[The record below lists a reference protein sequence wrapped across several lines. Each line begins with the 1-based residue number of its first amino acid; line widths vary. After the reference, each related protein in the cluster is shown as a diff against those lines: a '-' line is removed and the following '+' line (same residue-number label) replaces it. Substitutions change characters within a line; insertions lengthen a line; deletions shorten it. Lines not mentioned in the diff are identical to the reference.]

1 MKNFTLL
8 FFAMILAA
16 ANLFAADLNVV
27 GSFTSWNNNDAAFKM
42 TEIGTTCIYSLEK
55 TLPAGTYEF
64 KVFYSGTWN
73 GPSAGDNRVFTLASE
88 KTVKFYAKDNGGSTT
103 RFFCDAQ
110 ELYVIGA
117 VVGGWDVASMKL
129 MTNTA
134 AEAAYTADVVGWL

>member
-42 TEIGTTCIYSLEK
+42 TEIGTTGIYSLEK
-55 TLPAGTYEF
+55 TLPAGTHEF
-64 KVFYSGTWN
+64 KVTYSGTWDN
-73 GPSAGDNRVFTLASE
+73 SPAGDNRVFTLATE
-88 KTVKFYAKDNGGSTT
+88 KTVKFYAKLNGTQIL
-103 RFFCDAQ
+103 FFSDAQ

-117 VVGGWDVASMKL
+117 AVGGWNAASMKL